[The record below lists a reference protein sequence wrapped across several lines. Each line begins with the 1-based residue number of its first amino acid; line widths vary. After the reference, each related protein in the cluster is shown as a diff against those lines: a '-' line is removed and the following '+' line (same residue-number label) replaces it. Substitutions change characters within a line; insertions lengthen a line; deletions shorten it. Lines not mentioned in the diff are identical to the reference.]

1 MIFLF
6 ISVFKPTKYPRKTS
20 TPCGVVL
27 KRGISLVAYIRM
39 HYVTEIEFS
48 LGFADC
54 VSSRGSETRS
64 ALRRLGA
71 IDIRKQTANALGC
84 PEGWAILEL

>member
-1 MIFLF
+1 
-6 ISVFKPTKYPRKTS
+6 
-20 TPCGVVL
+20 
-27 KRGISLVAYIRM
+27 M

-64 ALRRLGA
+64 ALRRLPSTRHVQF
-71 IDIRKQTANALGC
+71 ISFLLLGTNNRADLLYDFVLYEPDFKMFVHTVSQNC
-84 PEGWAILEL
+84 TLWAKVKNRTNN

>member
-6 ISVFKPTKYPRKTS
+6 ISVFKPTKYPRKIS

-64 ALRRLGA
+64 ALRRLFNT
-71 IDIRKQTANALGC
+71 IMLLNDYDYMPLKV
-84 PEGWAILEL
+84 

>member
-6 ISVFKPTKYPRKTS
+6 ISVFKPTKYPRKIS

-54 VSSRGSETRS
+54 VSSRGSETQS
-64 ALRRLGA
+64 ALRRL
-71 IDIRKQTANALGC
+71 
-84 PEGWAILEL
+84 E